1 MSPLQALKARLM
13 RGSCAKR
20 AVLSLS
26 LTHEPVAG
34 SGANMAL
41 VDAWELAQQL
51 VTGRHTCIQEA
62 IDAYAT
68 HAAPRSEKAISGSHR
83 IIALAHAQGFTKLL
97 IVLLLKI
104 LGTVMGMS
112 SVGLFWLQTYKFWF
126 TPAHPAA
133 VAPRKQQ

>member
-1 MSPLQALKARLM
+1 MQEQRRDTIVKKAM
-13 RGSCAKR
+13 T
-20 AVLSLS
+20 
-26 LTHEPVAG
+26 LTLGHEPVAG

-62 IDAYAT
+62 IDKCAIR
-68 HAAPRSEKAISGSHR
+68 AAPRSEKAISGSHR

-104 LGTVMGMS
+104 LGTIMGMS
-112 SVGLFWLQTYKFWF
+112 SLGLC
-126 TPAHPAA
+126 
-133 VAPRKQQ
+133 